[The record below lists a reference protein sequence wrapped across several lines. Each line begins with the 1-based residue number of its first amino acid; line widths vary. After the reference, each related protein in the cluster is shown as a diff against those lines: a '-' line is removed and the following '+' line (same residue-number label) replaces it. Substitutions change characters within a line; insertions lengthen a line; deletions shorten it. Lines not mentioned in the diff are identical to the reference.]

1 MKKAGLRCLVLALAM
16 VFAFPTLTACNDDAI
31 GISATGTEAVY
42 TGEAQLPEI
51 TVTGTTEKVVEIY
64 ADGQKVNEA
73 VNAGDYVVKVIA
85 GKTEKSFDFKIK
97 QKQLEVNSLDG
108 FSKVYDGTT
117 AYNAEIVSPEGTVI
131 GDEVTAKIDGT
142 FASAE
147 IGKDKTLSGV
157 NAVLDGADKDNYS
170 LKTANE
176 LKADITAK
184 ILTVKGIVAESA
196 AYGQVENTGVDKYE
210 VRYSGNAVL
219 EGVIDGENVTINIVS
234 VKYKELKVG
243 NVELVIEATLGG
255 EDAGNYALATNSGL
269 YGTIEQDSKVF
280 TVSDD
285 GEITAYDG
293 DKENLVIPA
302 TINGITVRSIADGV
316 FKNNS
321 YEEDGFKTV
330 VLPSTLEKIGKEAF
344 ANNYVLKEI
353 VIPASVKEIGE
364 SAFFTCGDLKTI
376 TFEDGEE
383 SLTVGVSAFEKTS
396 ATNVT
401 IPDRMTVI
409 PNNCFTDSDGGS
421 GYVKIHNGVTSIGI
435 EAFLNRSNAGG
446 FTQIEFEKGGTES
459 LRLERQAFAGARFN
473 AMEIPA
479 RCVFVGFACMQNC
492 KELTSLTFEDR
503 TEPIEWGQNAAAGGP
518 FTFAG
523 CGKLESVTIP
533 KEVGTF
539 KASFQECMA
548 LKTVVLEDGITEIGN
563 YAFFQCGITSVSIP
577 KSVQRIGLAAFQNC
591 NMLTQLTIESGNGEA
606 DLTIE
611 DWAFAWAPVT
621 SLYFPKRVVSIG
633 FATFK
638 NHNATSI
645 TFELQR
651 DKMLTFEHHPFME
664 GFPDESSAFNL
675 DQTRTMDPVV
685 LPKNVNLTLEEI
697 ASLSVFPA
705 GTQVSISEN

>member
-73 VNAGDYVVKVIA
+73 VNAGNYVVKVIA

-97 QKQLEVNSLDG
+97 QKQLEVNSLEG

-401 IPDRMTVI
+401 IPARMTVI

-473 AMEIPA
+473 AVEIPA

-548 LKTVVLEDGITEIGN
+548 LKTVVFEDGITEIGN

-591 NMLTQLTIESGNGEA
+591 NMLTQLTIERGNGEA

-685 LPKNVNLTLEEI
+685 LPKNVNLSLEEI

>member
-131 GDEVTAKIDGT
+131 GDEVTAKINGT

-473 AMEIPA
+473 AVEIPA

>member
-42 TGEAQLPEI
+42 TGEVQLPEI

-473 AMEIPA
+473 AVEIPA

>member
-97 QKQLEVNSLDG
+97 QKSIEVNSLEG

-131 GDEVTAKIDGT
+131 GDEVTAKINGT

-147 IGKDKTLSGV
+147 IGKEKTLSGV
-157 NAVLDGADKDNYS
+157 NGELEGADKDNYS
-170 LKTANE
+170 LKTASD

-184 ILTVKGIVAESA
+184 VLSVKGIVAEPA
-196 AYGQVENTGVDKYE
+196 AYGQVESTGVDKYE
-210 VRYSGNAVL
+210 VSYSGNAVL

-234 VKYKELKVG
+234 VKFKELKVG
-243 NVELVIEATLGG
+243 NAELVIEATLGG
-255 EDAGNYALATNSGL
+255 EDAGNYKLAANSGL

-280 TVSDD
+280 TVSKD

-293 DKENLVIPA
+293 NKENLVIPE
-302 TINGITVRSIADGV
+302 TVNGITVRSIAEGV

-353 VIPASVKEIGE
+353 VIPASVREIGE
-364 SAFFTCGDLKTI
+364 SAFFTCGELKTI
-376 TFEDGEE
+376 TFEEGEE

-396 ATNVT
+396 ATDVT
-401 IPDRMTVI
+401 IPARMTVI

-421 GYVKIHNGVTSIGI
+421 GYVKIHKGVTSIGV

-446 FTQIEFEKGGTES
+446 FTRIEFEKGGTES
-459 LRLERQAFAGARFN
+459 LRFERQAFAGARFN
-473 AMEIPA
+473 AVEIPA
-479 RCVFVGFACMQNC
+479 RCDFVGFACMQNC
-492 KELTSLTFEDR
+492 KELTSLTFENR
-503 TEPIEWGQNAAAGGP
+503 TESIEWGQNAAAGGP

-651 DKMLTFEHHPFME
+651 DKMLTFEHHPFMD

-685 LPKNVNLTLEEI
+685 LPKNINLTLEEI

>member
-157 NAVLDGADKDNYS
+157 TAVLDGADKDNYS

-473 AMEIPA
+473 AVEIPA

>member
-97 QKQLEVNSLDG
+97 QKQLEVNSLEG

-269 YGTIEQDSKVF
+269 YGTVEQDSKVF

-401 IPDRMTVI
+401 IPARMTVI

-473 AMEIPA
+473 AVEIPA

-548 LKTVVLEDGITEIGN
+548 LKTVVFEDGITEIGN

-591 NMLTQLTIESGNGEA
+591 NMLTQLTIERGNGEA

-685 LPKNVNLTLEEI
+685 LPKNVNLSLEEI

>member
-42 TGEAQLPEI
+42 TGEVQLPEI

-473 AMEIPA
+473 AVEIPA

-503 TEPIEWGQNAAAGGP
+503 TEPI
-518 FTFAG
+518 
-523 CGKLESVTIP
+523 
-533 KEVGTF
+533 
-539 KASFQECMA
+539 
-548 LKTVVLEDGITEIGN
+548 
-563 YAFFQCGITSVSIP
+563 
-577 KSVQRIGLAAFQNC
+577 R
-591 NMLTQLTIESGNGEA
+591 
-606 DLTIE
+606 
-611 DWAFAWAPVT
+611 
-621 SLYFPKRVVSIG
+621 
-633 FATFK
+633 
-638 NHNATSI
+638 
-645 TFELQR
+645 
-651 DKMLTFEHHPFME
+651 
-664 GFPDESSAFNL
+664 
-675 DQTRTMDPVV
+675 
-685 LPKNVNLTLEEI
+685 
-697 ASLSVFPA
+697 
-705 GTQVSISEN
+705 

>member
-97 QKQLEVNSLDG
+97 QKQLEVNSLEG

-117 AYNAEIVSPEGTVI
+117 AYAAEIVSPEGTVI
-131 GDEVTAKIDGT
+131 GDEVTAKINGT

-473 AMEIPA
+473 AVEIPA

>member
-157 NAVLDGADKDNYS
+157 NAVLDGADKDNYA

-383 SLTVGVSAFEKTS
+383 TLTVGVSAFEKTS
-396 ATNVT
+396 ATDVT

-473 AMEIPA
+473 AVEIPA

>member
-97 QKQLEVNSLDG
+97 QKSIEVNSLEG

-131 GDEVTAKIDGT
+131 GDEVTAKINGT

-147 IGKDKTLSGV
+147 IGNEKILSGV
-157 NAVLDGADKDNYS
+157 NGELEGADKDNYS
-170 LKTANE
+170 LKTASD

-184 ILTVKGIVAESA
+184 VLFVKGIVAESA
-196 AYGQVENTGVDKYE
+196 AYGQVESTGVDKYE
-210 VRYSGNAVL
+210 VSYSGNAVL

-234 VKYKELKVG
+234 VKFKELKVG

-255 EDAGNYALATNSGL
+255 EDAGNYALAANSGL

-280 TVSDD
+280 TVSEN

-293 DKENLVIPA
+293 NKENLVIPE
-302 TINGITVRSIADGV
+302 TVNGITVRSIAEGV

-353 VIPASVKEIGE
+353 VIPASVREIGE
-364 SAFFTCGDLKTI
+364 SAFFTCGELKTI
-376 TFEDGEE
+376 TFEEGEE

-396 ATNVT
+396 ATDVT
-401 IPDRMTVI
+401 IPARMTVI

-421 GYVKIHNGVTSIGI
+421 GYVKIHKGVTSIGV

-446 FTQIEFEKGGTES
+446 FTRIEFEKGGTES
-459 LRLERQAFAGARFN
+459 LRFERQAFAGARFN
-473 AMEIPA
+473 AVEIPA
-479 RCVFVGFACMQNC
+479 RCDFIGFACMQNC
-492 KELTSLTFEDR
+492 KELTSLTFENR

-621 SLYFPKRVVSIG
+621 SLHFPKRVVSIG

-651 DKMLTFEHHPFME
+651 DKMLTFEHHPFMD

-685 LPKNVNLTLEEI
+685 LPKNINLTLEEI

>member
-97 QKQLEVNSLDG
+97 QKQLEVNSLEG

-131 GDEVTAKIDGT
+131 GDEVTAKINGT

-243 NVELVIEATLGG
+243 NVELVIEATLVG

-364 SAFFTCGDLKTI
+364 SAFFTCGELKTI

-401 IPDRMTVI
+401 IPARMTVI

-473 AMEIPA
+473 AVEIPA

>member
-16 VFAFPTLTACNDDAI
+16 VFAFPTLTACNDNAI

-51 TVTGTTEKVVEIY
+51 TVTGTNEKVVEIY

-97 QKQLEVNSLDG
+97 QKSIEVNSLEG

-117 AYNAEIVSPEGTVI
+117 AYNAEIVSPEGTII
-131 GDEVTAKIDGT
+131 GDEVTAKINGT

-147 IGKDKTLSGV
+147 IGKEKTLSGV
-157 NAVLDGADKDNYS
+157 NGELEGADKDNYS
-170 LKTANE
+170 LKTASD

-184 ILTVKGIVAESA
+184 GLSVKGIVAEPA
-196 AYGQVENTGVDKYE
+196 AYGQVESTGVDKYE
-210 VRYSGNAVL
+210 VSYSGNAVL

-234 VKYKELKVG
+234 VKFKELKVG

-255 EDAGNYALATNSGL
+255 EDAGNYALAANSGL

-280 TVSDD
+280 TVSED

-293 DKENLVIPA
+293 NKENLVIPE
-302 TINGITVRSIADGV
+302 TVNGITVRSIAEGV
-316 FKNNS
+316 FKNTS

-344 ANNYVLKEI
+344 ANNYLLKEI
-353 VIPASVKEIGE
+353 VIPASVREIGE
-364 SAFFTCGDLKTI
+364 SAFFTCVELKTI
-376 TFEDGEE
+376 TFEEGEE

-396 ATNVT
+396 ATDVT
-401 IPDRMTVI
+401 IPARMTVI

-421 GYVKIHNGVTSIGI
+421 GYVKIHKGVTSIGV

-446 FTQIEFEKGGTES
+446 FTRIEFEKDGTES
-459 LRLERQAFAGARFN
+459 LRFERQAFAGARFN
-473 AMEIPA
+473 AVEIPA
-479 RCVFVGFACMQNC
+479 RCDFIGFACMQNC
-492 KELTSLTFEDR
+492 KELTSLTFENR
-503 TEPIEWGQNAAAGGP
+503 TAPIEWGQNAAAGGP

-651 DKMLTFEHHPFME
+651 DKMLTFEHHPFMD

-685 LPKNVNLTLEEI
+685 LPKNINLTLEEI

>member
-1 MKKAGLRCLVLALAM
+1 M
-16 VFAFPTLTACNDDAI
+16 
-31 GISATGTEAVY
+31 
-42 TGEAQLPEI
+42 
-51 TVTGTTEKVVEIY
+51 
-64 ADGQKVNEA
+64 
-73 VNAGDYVVKVIA
+73 
-85 GKTEKSFDFKIK
+85 
-97 QKQLEVNSLDG
+97 
-108 FSKVYDGTT
+108 
-117 AYNAEIVSPEGTVI
+117 
-131 GDEVTAKIDGT
+131 
-142 FASAE
+142 
-147 IGKDKTLSGV
+147 
-157 NAVLDGADKDNYS
+157 
-170 LKTANE
+170 
-176 LKADITAK
+176 
-184 ILTVKGIVAESA
+184 
-196 AYGQVENTGVDKYE
+196 
-210 VRYSGNAVL
+210 
-219 EGVIDGENVTINIVS
+219 
-234 VKYKELKVG
+234 
-243 NVELVIEATLGG
+243 
-255 EDAGNYALATNSGL
+255 
-269 YGTIEQDSKVF
+269 
-280 TVSDD
+280 
-285 GEITAYDG
+285 
-293 DKENLVIPA
+293 
-302 TINGITVRSIADGV
+302 
-316 FKNNS
+316 
-321 YEEDGFKTV
+321 
-330 VLPSTLEKIGKEAF
+330 
-344 ANNYVLKEI
+344 
-353 VIPASVKEIGE
+353 
-364 SAFFTCGDLKTI
+364 KTI
-376 TFEDGEE
+376 TFEEGEE

-396 ATNVT
+396 ATDVT
-401 IPDRMTVI
+401 IPARMTVI

-421 GYVKIHNGVTSIGI
+421 GYVKIHKGVTSIGV

-446 FTQIEFEKGGTES
+446 FTRIEFEKDGTES
-459 LRLERQAFAGARFN
+459 LRFERQAFAGARFN
-473 AMEIPA
+473 AVEIPA
-479 RCVFVGFACMQNC
+479 RCDFIGFACMQNC
-492 KELTSLTFEDR
+492 KELTSLTFENR
-503 TEPIEWGQNAAAGGP
+503 TAPIEWGQNAAAGGP

-651 DKMLTFEHHPFME
+651 DKMLTFEHHPFMD

-685 LPKNVNLTLEEI
+685 LPKNINLTLEEI